1 MKRNDEVKLQE
12 SIKELIQATVLKY
25 YIPPKKPTR
34 GEEDSERGTQ
44 PGAGAIR
51 DIVSRG
57 GPLSEGKK
65 SVGFSTGGDFNKSA
79 TKENSKQ

>member
-1 MKRNDEVKLQE
+1 M
-12 SIKELIQATVLKY
+12 IKEVIQATVLKY

-34 GEEDSERGTQ
+34 GDEDSEGGAG

-57 GPLSEGKK
+57 GPMSEGKK
-65 SVGFSTGGDFNKSA
+65 SVGFSTGGDAMNKSVLSA
-79 TKENSKQ
+79 AKGANNKQ